1 MVICQCQ
8 YNLNQMQ
15 EILIKK
21 LHDYIREN
29 NPDILVQL
37 EEEKKVT
44 EYLSDKIKLVDG
56 LLQETGIKQPAYI
69 IEEACMDI
77 LTEDLRPSKYH
88 YICGI
93 LEEEFEA
100 AYSRLQSSGTLQF
113 EVINMI
119 KYCQPLFDATG
130 FTLENEDSRE
140 LQYSV
145 TGAIAE
151 YLESNK

>member
-1 MVICQCQ
+1 
-8 YNLNQMQ
+8 MQ
-15 EILIKK
+15 EILLKR

-29 NPDILVQL
+29 NPDMLIQL

-56 LLQETGIKQPAYI
+56 LLQESDSTQPAYI

-88 YICGI
+88 YIRAI

-100 AYSRLQSSGTLQF
+100 IYRRLQNSGTLQF
-113 EVINMI
+113 EVINLV
-119 KYCQPLFDATG
+119 KYCQPLFDAVP

-151 YLESNK
+151 YLESNN

>member
-1 MVICQCQ
+1 
-8 YNLNQMQ
+8 MQ

-21 LHDYIREN
+21 LHEYIREN

-37 EEEKKVT
+37 EEERKVT
-44 EYLSDKIKLVDG
+44 EYLSDKIKLVDS

-88 YICGI
+88 YIRAI

-100 AYSRLQSSGTLQF
+100 AYSRLQNSGTLQF
-113 EVINMI
+113 EVINLV
-119 KYCQPLFDATG
+119 KYCQPLFDAVG

-140 LQYSV
+140 LNYSV